1 MSAEEQLRPDE
12 HLIQYLLGTLPE
24 NEAEP
29 LDALSIA
36 DDAFA
41 LRLSA
46 LENDLVDSY
55 VRGELSGQ
63 NLNQFESF
71 YLSSPARREKLAFAK
86 SLSQLEISRATS
98 LASAVRIPQS
108 SSVLP
113 NTSPAK
119 SFSLASIFSV
129 PNLTIQWGLAAVS
142 LLLLIVSGFFTL
154 QNRNLRKQLAAQSLS
169 PGSSQDERNLQAQ
182 LDEQSIAIAKAQ
194 AELSRMS
201 ASLDAPATNTA
212 AILLL
217 PQTRG
222 ISQLPQIALASS
234 ATTLPLQLA
243 LESSEFP
250 RYRVALKDPGSDK
263 TLWTSEPLSISSAA
277 RSKTISVLVPSQLLK
292 ERNYLLQ
299 LTGVPANGSP
309 VSLSTYMFHVVIR

>member
-1 MSAEEQLRPDE
+1 MSAEEQLHPDE
-12 HLIQYLLGTLPE
+12 QLVQYLLGTLPE
-24 NEAEP
+24 NESES

-46 LENDLVDSY
+46 IENDLVDSY
-55 VRGELSGQ
+55 VRGELSGK

-86 SLSQLEISRATS
+86 SLSQLEISRA
-98 LASAVRIPQS
+98 SAVRTPQNS
-108 SSVLP
+108 SALP
-113 NTSPAK
+113 NTSPVK
-119 SFSLASIFSV
+119 SFSFASIFSV
-129 PNLTIQWGLAAVS
+129 PNLKMQWGLAAVALA
-142 LLLLIVSGFFTL
+142 LLVATGFFAFQSRDL
-154 QNRNLRKQLAAQSLS
+154 RNQLAVQS
-169 PGSSQDERNLQAQ
+169 SSQASNQDERNLQAQ

-201 ASLDAPATNTA
+201 ASLDASATNTA

-222 ISQLPQIALASS
+222 ISQPPQIALASS
-234 ATTLPLQLA
+234 ASTLPLQLA

-263 TLWTSEPLSISSAA
+263 TLWISEPLSISSAA

-309 VSLSTYMFHVVIR
+309 ASLSTYMFHVVIR